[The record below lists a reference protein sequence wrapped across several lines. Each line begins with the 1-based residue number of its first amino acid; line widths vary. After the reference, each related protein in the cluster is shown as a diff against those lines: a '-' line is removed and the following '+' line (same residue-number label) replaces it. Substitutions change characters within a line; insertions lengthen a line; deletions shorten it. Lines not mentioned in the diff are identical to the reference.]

1 MKAVCSIGRLAWQTA
16 FPISIFGVD
25 KDLFSYF
32 SICKIFTDE
41 KVYTELV

>member
-16 FPISIFGVD
+16 FPISVFGVD